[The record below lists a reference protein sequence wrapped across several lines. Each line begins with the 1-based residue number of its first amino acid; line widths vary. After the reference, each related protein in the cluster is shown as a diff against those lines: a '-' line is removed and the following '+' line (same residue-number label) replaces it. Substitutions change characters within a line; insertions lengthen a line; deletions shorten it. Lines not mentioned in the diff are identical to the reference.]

1 MLLHLIY
8 FSGISMFFA
17 LFRLSVSEAR
27 PLSVSVA
34 LGLSIRFTG
43 TSSIL
48 KRISDSFSGMVNAG
62 EVLLHVVRISFVFQT
77 SKMPKT
83 VQKKEVIISEKEEEK
98 IAIEY
103 IPI

>member
-17 LFRLSVSEAR
+17 LFRLSVSGAR

-43 TSSIL
+43 ISATIGIPEDFLQIL
-48 KRISDSFSGMVNAG
+48 SLTPN
-62 EVLLHVVRISFVFQT
+62 FVFFT
-77 SKMPKT
+77 FGFG
-83 VQKKEVIISEKEEEK
+83 
-98 IAIEY
+98 Y
-103 IPI
+103 R